1 MLAESARD
9 GGAEQE
15 ESVND
20 ILRDRLM
27 RKLELMPEDRLN
39 QVIDYIDFLES
50 KYAPR
55 VAPTSNPIRSFA
67 EGVESTLRAG
77 KVGASAIS
85 GTMNI
90 MNKAVGA
97 ISEVAAAGK
106 SVATGIMGAASSG
119 ANDAAQPVTPPDIP
133 RGGPHELGSQLPHTP
148 GEDNK

>member
-1 MLAESARD
+1 M
-9 GGAEQE
+9 
-15 ESVND
+15 ND

-27 RKLELMPEDRLN
+27 RKLDLMPDDKLN
-39 QVIDYIDFLES
+39 QVLDYIDFLDS

-55 VAPTSNPIRSFA
+55 TAASPNPIRSFA

-77 KVGASAIS
+77 KVSANAIS

-106 SVATGIMGAASSG
+106 SVATGLMGAATPG
-119 ANDAAQPVTPPDIP
+119 ADDTQPQAPQEIP
-133 RGGPHELGSQLPHTP
+133 RGGPHELGSKLPHP
-148 GEDNK
+148 DGDK

>member
-1 MLAESARD
+1 M
-9 GGAEQE
+9 
-15 ESVND
+15 ND

-27 RKLELMPEDRLN
+27 RKLDLMPDDKLN
-39 QVIDYIDFLES
+39 QVLDYIDFLDS

-55 VAPTSNPIRSFA
+55 TAVSPNPIRSFA

-77 KVGASAIS
+77 KVSANAIS

-106 SVATGIMGAASSG
+106 SVATGLMGAATTG
-119 ANDAAQPVTPPDIP
+119 ADDTQPQAPQEIP
-133 RGGPHELGSQLPHTP
+133 RGGPHELGSKLPHP
-148 GEDNK
+148 DGDK

>member
-1 MLAESARD
+1 M
-9 GGAEQE
+9 
-15 ESVND
+15 ND

-27 RKLELMPEDRLN
+27 RKLDMLPDDKLN
-39 QVIDYIDFLES
+39 QILDYIEFLDS
-50 KYAPR
+50 KYAPHN
-55 VAPTSNPIRSFA
+55 APAPNPLTRFA

-77 KVGASAIS
+77 KVSASAIS

-106 SVATGIMGAASSG
+106 SVASGIMDAASG
-119 ANDAAQPVTPPDIP
+119 TTGTTPDAQPPAIP

-148 GEDNK
+148 GEETK

>member
-1 MLAESARD
+1 MLAENAQ
-9 GGAEQE
+9 GGADERE
-15 ESVND
+15 ERVND

-27 RKLELMPEDRLN
+27 RKLELMPDDRLN

-55 VAPTSNPIRSFA
+55 VAPASNPIRSFA

-77 KVGASAIS
+77 KVGANAIS
-85 GTMNI
+85 GTMSI

-119 ANDAAQPVTPPDIP
+119 ANDATQPAAAPDIP

>member
-1 MLAESARD
+1 M
-9 GGAEQE
+9 
-15 ESVND
+15 ND

-27 RKLELMPEDRLN
+27 RKLDLMPDDKLS
-39 QVIDYIDFLES
+39 QVLDYIDFLES

-55 VAPTSNPIRSFA
+55 GAQTSNPIRSFA

-77 KVGASAIS
+77 KVGANAIS

-106 SVATGIMGAASSG
+106 SVATGLMGAAGS
-119 ANDAAQPVTPPDIP
+119 DAPDAPPVPDIP
-133 RGGPHELGSQLPHTP
+133 RGGPHELGSKLPHSEGDKPT
-148 GEDNK
+148 

>member
-1 MLAESARD
+1 M
-9 GGAEQE
+9 
-15 ESVND
+15 ND

-27 RKLELMPEDRLN
+27 RKLELMPDERLN

-50 KYAPR
+50 KYAPKSQ
-55 VAPTSNPIRSFA
+55 PTPNAIRSFA

-77 KVGASAIS
+77 KVSATAIS

-106 SVATGIMGAASSG
+106 SVATGLMGTVPSSADAP
-119 ANDAAQPVTPPDIP
+119 ANPEAPHDIP
-133 RGGPHELGSQLPHTP
+133 RGGPHELGSKLPHTD
-148 GEDNK
+148 GEKET

>member
-1 MLAESARD
+1 M
-9 GGAEQE
+9 
-15 ESVND
+15 ND

-27 RKLELMPEDRLN
+27 RKLDLMPDDRLN
-39 QVIDYIDFLES
+39 QVLDYIDFLES

-55 VAPTSNPIRSFA
+55 VQPAANPIRSFA

-77 KVGASAIS
+77 KVSANAIS

-106 SVATGIMGAASSG
+106 SVATGIMGAASPS
-119 ANDAAQPVTPPDIP
+119 APASQPASHADNP

-148 GEDNK
+148 GEDQK

>member
-1 MLAESARD
+1 
-9 GGAEQE
+9 
-15 ESVND
+15 VND

-27 RKLELMPEDRLN
+27 RKLELMPDDKLS
-39 QVIDYIDFLES
+39 QVLDYIDFIDS

-55 VAPTSNPIRSFA
+55 NAPAPNALKTFA

-119 ANDAAQPVTPPDIP
+119 ASDASPTASPPDIP

-148 GEDNK
+148 GEQAK

>member
-1 MLAESARD
+1 M
-9 GGAEQE
+9 
-15 ESVND
+15 ND

-27 RKLELMPEDRLN
+27 RKLDLMPDDKLN
-39 QVIDYIDFLES
+39 QVLDYIDFLES

-55 VAPTSNPIRSFA
+55 VAASPNPIRSFA

-77 KVGASAIS
+77 KVGATAIS

-106 SVATGIMGAASSG
+106 SVATGLMGVAGSDAPVPDATAAS
-119 ANDAAQPVTPPDIP
+119 PDIP
-133 RGGPHELGSQLPHTP
+133 RGGPHELGSKLPHTDGDKP
-148 GEDNK
+148 T

>member
-1 MLAESARD
+1 M
-9 GGAEQE
+9 
-15 ESVND
+15 ND

-27 RKLELMPEDRLN
+27 RKLDIMPEDKLN
-39 QVIDYIDFLES
+39 QVMDYIEFLDS

-55 VAPTSNPIRSFA
+55 NSPAPNPLTRFA

-77 KVGASAIS
+77 KVSANAIS

-119 ANDAAQPVTPPDIP
+119 APDAGPPAAAPPDIP

-148 GEDNK
+148 GEPEK

>member
-1 MLAESARD
+1 M
-9 GGAEQE
+9 
-15 ESVND
+15 ND

-27 RKLELMPEDRLN
+27 RKLDMMPDDKLD
-39 QVIDYIDFLES
+39 QVLDYIEFIDS
-50 KYAPR
+50 KYGPRNAP
-55 VAPTSNPIRSFA
+55 APNPLTRFA

-77 KVGASAIS
+77 KVSASAIS

-106 SVATGIMGAASSG
+106 SVATGIMGAASGSG
-119 ANDAAQPVTPPDIP
+119 TEGPQAPAHPPAIP

-148 GEDNK
+148 GEETT

>member
-1 MLAESARD
+1 M
-9 GGAEQE
+9 
-15 ESVND
+15 ND

-27 RKLELMPEDRLN
+27 RKLDLMPDERLN
-39 QVIDYIDFLES
+39 QVLDYIDFLES
-50 KYAPR
+50 KYAPK
-55 VAPTSNPIRSFA
+55 VAASSNPIRSFA

-106 SVATGIMGAASSG
+106 SVATGLMGTAST
-119 ANDAAQPVTPPDIP
+119 DAPADAPQDIP
-133 RGGPHELGSQLPHTP
+133 RGGPHELGSKLPHTD
-148 GEDNK
+148 GDKET

>member
-1 MLAESARD
+1 M
-9 GGAEQE
+9 
-15 ESVND
+15 ND
-20 ILRDRLM
+20 ILRDRLL
-27 RKLELMPEDRLN
+27 RKLDMMPGDKLA
-39 QVIDYIDFLES
+39 QVLDYIEFLDS

-55 VAPTSNPIRSFA
+55 NAPAPSTLTRFA

-77 KVGASAIS
+77 KVSASAIS

-106 SVATGIMGAASSG
+106 SVATGIMGAGSAGVTDSSH
-119 ANDAAQPVTPPDIP
+119 PVAPHDVP

-148 GEDNK
+148 GEQEK

>member
-1 MLAESARD
+1 M
-9 GGAEQE
+9 
-15 ESVND
+15 ND

-27 RKLELMPEDRLN
+27 RKLDLMPDERLN
-39 QVIDYIDFLES
+39 QVLDYIDFLES
-50 KYAPR
+50 KYAPK
-55 VAPTSNPIRSFA
+55 VAASPNPIRSFA

-106 SVATGIMGAASSG
+106 SVATGLMGTAST
-119 ANDAAQPVTPPDIP
+119 DAPADAQQDIP
-133 RGGPHELGSQLPHTP
+133 RGGPHELGSKLPHTD
-148 GEDNK
+148 GDKET

>member
-1 MLAESARD
+1 M
-9 GGAEQE
+9 
-15 ESVND
+15 ND

-27 RKLELMPEDRLN
+27 RKLDLMPEDKLN
-39 QVIDYIDFLES
+39 QVLDYIEFLDS

-55 VAPTSNPIRSFA
+55 NAAAPNPLTRFA

-77 KVGASAIS
+77 KVSATAIS

-106 SVATGIMGAASSG
+106 SVASDVVNAASRPAPRSG
-119 ANDAAQPVTPPDIP
+119 ARAPGQPAGGSEGQQTPPPAEPPITDS
-133 RGGPHELGSQLPHTP
+133 GGSSQ
-148 GEDNK
+148 